1 MIVNIQGVD
10 FTLPP
15 KGKVFNVISQ
25 EEEKR
30 PIITSSS
37 IKADQ
42 VWIRTEL
49 PENYTYKRN
58 AELLRQAED
67 KDFFDVELENFRSQ
81 EWDRRL
87 NGVWFMNNGK
97 AEYLTGMHYLFL
109 NWWKIDIG
117 YPNFRIVDQ
126 EYFYFLQAT
135 IDDPNSLG
143 MIELTK
149 RRQGQTVRAGVFM
162 FEKCHPP
169 FSIIFMF

>member
-1 MIVNIQGVD
+1 MIVNIQGVE

-15 KGKVFNVISQ
+15 KGKVFNVISK

-37 IKADQ
+37 VKADQ

-81 EWDRRL
+81 
-87 NGVWFMNNGK
+87 
-97 AEYLTGMHYLFL
+97 
-109 NWWKIDIG
+109 
-117 YPNFRIVDQ
+117 
-126 EYFYFLQAT
+126 
-135 IDDPNSLG
+135 
-143 MIELTK
+143 
-149 RRQGQTVRAGVFM
+149 
-162 FEKCHPP
+162 
-169 FSIIFMF
+169 

>member
-15 KGKVFNVISQ
+15 KGKVFNVISK

-42 VWIRTEL
+42 VWIRTTL
-49 PENYTYKRN
+49 PEGYNYKRKE
-58 AELLRQAED
+58 ELIRQAED

-97 AEYLTGMHYLFL
+97 AEFLTGMHYLFL
-109 NWWKIDIG
+109 NWWKIDVG
-117 YPNFRIVDQ
+117 YPSFRKVDQ

-149 RRQGQTVRAGVFM
+149 RRQGKTIRAGVL
-162 FEKCHPP
+162 CL
-169 FSIIFMF
+169 I